1 MNYSLQNLTQVA
13 DCNVLLAMATK
24 EKANLTFKKMSDERM
39 TARFTETSLELDAA
53 LQGVIAELSAIE
65 TIINMLP
72 DGPSKDDAMD
82 KKVRLEYKKFT
93 IENRRETY
101 GTVALIEKEMDLARV
116 NQELN
121 EVDNFI
127 SAVEI
132 RKSELDA

>member
-1 MNYSLQNLTQVA
+1 
-13 DCNVLLAMATK
+13 MATK